1 MLQKSK
7 LIGSELIKS
16 HLENA
21 PNLPGVYKML
31 GADQQVIYVG
41 KAKNLKKRLTN
52 YIKTDLDNK
61 TIRMVSLT
69 HHLEYNVTNSEIE
82 ALLLEAQLI
91 KKFQPKFNI
100 LLKDDKSFPY
110 VKLRLDTDYP
120 QLIKYRGKNL
130 SSGEFFGPFVSSEQ
144 VDTTLKELQKIFKL
158 RSCSDNYFKNR
169 KRPCLQYQ
177 IGRCSAP
184 CVGKISKADY
194 SELVSQVRD
203 FLTGKTKELQKTL
216 SDKMEQLSLQLR
228 FEAAAEIRDRIKAL
242 SYIQLKSTL
251 SSSSIKNADIIAIVE
266 KNNCYCIQ
274 LFVYR
279 FGQSYGNIAY
289 FPFQTDE
296 SNKAEILTQFINQFY
311 QTNPVPDEII
321 INHPIIDLEL
331 VTKAIKQLSGNN
343 KLSII
348 HPIRGNKVKLLEN
361 AELNGQLALDQ
372 HLKQFAKN
380 QMIFQQIQ
388 QLFNLP
394 LLPDRIEVYDNS
406 HIMGTFAVGSMIVAT
421 KSGFDKKEY
430 RIFNIPVAKGDAK
443 GGDDYEMLRT
453 VLTRR
458 FTRLKKEHPKSIYSN
473 DLENG
478 DNKQGVSELGV
489 HEVREYANTPQ
500 VFAKTNSSKQKSIVS
515 LMIIDGGKGHLSVV
529 QKIMAEFGLAIPFV
543 CMSKGPDRNAGC
555 EQFHMLGKEA
565 FTINKNL
572 PVMKYL
578 QILRDEAHN
587 FAIKNHRLRRSKAI
601 KVSSLDDINSVGLI
615 RKKALLHYFG
625 SYKTICDAT
634 IEELSKVK
642 GISKTLAKHIFTSL
656 HNK

>member
-184 CVGKISKADY
+184 CVGKISKEDY
-194 SELVSQVRD
+194 SELVDQVRD

-251 SSSSIKNADIIAIVE
+251 SSNSIKNADVIAIVE

-296 SNKAEILTQFINQFY
+296 SSKAEILIQFINQFY

-321 INHPIIDLEL
+321 INYPIIDIEL
-331 VTKAIKQLSGNN
+331 VTKAIKQLSANN

-380 QMIFQQIQ
+380 QIIFQQIQ

-458 FTRLKKEHPKSIYSN
+458 FTRLKKEP
-473 DLENG
+473 L
-478 DNKQGVSELGV
+478 
-489 HEVREYANTPQ
+489 
-500 VFAKTNSSKQKSIVS
+500 KSIVS

-555 EQFHMLGKEA
+555 EQFHMPGKEA
-565 FTINKNL
+565 FTIDKNL

-625 SYKTICDAT
+625 SYKAICDAT

-642 GISKTLAKHIFTSL
+642 GISQTLAKHIFTSL

>member
-69 HHLEYNVTNSEIE
+69 HYLEYNVTNSEIA

-184 CVGKISKADY
+184 CVGKITKEDY
-194 SELVSQVRD
+194 GELVSQVRE
-203 FLTGKTKELQKTL
+203 FLIGKTKELQKTL

-242 SYIQLKSTL
+242 SYVQLKSTL

-266 KNNCYCIQ
+266 KNNYYCIQ

-279 FGQSYGNIAY
+279 FGQSYGNIPY
-289 FPFQTDE
+289 FPIHTEE

-311 QTNPVPDEII
+311 QTAQIPDEII

-331 VTKAIKQLSGNN
+331 VTKAIKQLSANN

-388 QLFNLP
+388 QLFNLA

-421 KSGFDKKEY
+421 QFGFDKKEY
-430 RIFNIPVAKGDAK
+430 RIFNIPASSGDAK
-443 GGDDYEMLRT
+443 GGDANRGDDYEMLRT

-458 FTRLKKEHPKSIYSN
+458 FTRLKKEP
-473 DLENG
+473 L
-478 DNKQGVSELGV
+478 
-489 HEVREYANTPQ
+489 
-500 VFAKTNSSKQKSIVS
+500 KSIVS
-515 LMIIDGGKGHLSVV
+515 LMIIDGGRGHLSVV

-555 EQFHMLGKEA
+555 EQFHMPGKES
-565 FTINKNL
+565 FTIDKNL
-572 PVMKYL
+572 PIMKYL

-625 SYKTICDAT
+625 SYKAICDAT